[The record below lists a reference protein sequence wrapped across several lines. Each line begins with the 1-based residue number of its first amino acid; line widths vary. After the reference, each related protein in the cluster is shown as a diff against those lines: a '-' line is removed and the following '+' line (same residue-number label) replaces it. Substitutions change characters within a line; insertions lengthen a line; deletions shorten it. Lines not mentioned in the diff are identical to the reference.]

1 MGITHERA
9 TQDDVRDILHFM
21 PTGFDRERLLGPR
34 QVVTVLMTMIRE
46 QCGYER
52 GLSLVHEHHGD
63 AFGWSTKKR
72 RGRRARRAPPSASAL
87 CRARQNLIPEE
98 MLEMYRSALASPV
111 ATSARMRWLWKQHRL
126 LAADGVRYLLP
137 ATQPI
142 IDEWGRPKV
151 AGGEAYQ
158 PQLLQVTVWD
168 VGAVQPISWV
178 QVPCLGKG
186 YGERSTIL
194 RLLDSMQPGDVLLL
208 DRGFPSRRL
217 LHELVARGIHF
228 VIRMMASGTKDFA
241 EVTRFLACR
250 AVDAEADFV
259 YHDPDS
265 SEPLVERLRLVRRID
280 ADGEV
285 RVLVTDLRDRDVY
298 TRDDLFAVYRRR
310 WGIENAFRDLKI
322 RYEAENFHGT
332 TPQFIEQE
340 LITLMLLMLME
351 SIVEETAILSLPS
364 AERPGGDDVRPLRH
378 NRAAL
383 GDRLPTLIGIALRT
397 RAPTAL
403 RLAFAR
409 GMAAI
414 LWSRVQVCRPR
425 SYPRVCKSQYGR
437 WRFERKAKG
446 AEILAAA

>member
-1 MGITHERA
+1 MGKSHEHEI
-9 TQDDVRDILHFM
+9 QDAVRDILHFLA
-21 PTGFDRERLLGPR
+21 TGFDRERLLGPR
-34 QVVTVLMTMIRE
+34 QVVTVLMTMIQE

-52 GLSLVHEHHGD
+52 GLALVNEHHGD
-63 AFGWSTKKR
+63 VLGWNDRR
-72 RGRRARRAPPSASAL
+72 RGRRARRKPPSASAF
-87 CRARQNLIPEE
+87 CRARQNLLPAE
-98 MLEMYRSALASPV
+98 LLAMYRAALDSPL
-111 ATSARMRWLWKQHRL
+111 AMAARVRWLWKGLRV

-168 VGAVQPISWV
+168 VGAVQPLAWV
-178 QVPCLGKG
+178 QVPCHGKG

-194 RLLDSMQPGDVLLL
+194 PLLDSMRPGEVLLL

-228 VIRMMASGTKDFA
+228 VIRMNAGGDKDFT
-241 EVTRFLACR
+241 EVRQFLAGR
-250 AVDAEADFV
+250 AADAEADFA
-259 YHDPDS
+259 YGDPDAD
-265 SEPLVERLRLVRRID
+265 EPLVERLRLVRRID
-280 ADGEV
+280 ADGQA
-285 RVLVTDLRDRDVY
+285 RVLVTDLRDRETY
-298 TRDDLFAVYRRR
+298 TKDDLFAVYCRR

-340 LITLMLLMLME
+340 LIVLMLLMLME
-351 SIVEETAILSLPS
+351 SLVEETAIMALPPS
-364 AERPGGDDVRPLRH
+364 ERPCGDDVRPKRH

-397 RAPTAL
+397 RVP
-403 RLAFAR
+403 RNMQRSFSR

-414 LWSRVQVCRPR
+414 CRCR
-425 SYPRVCKSQYGR
+425 AVVRRLRAYPRICKSQYGR

-446 AEILAAA
+446 GEMRAAA